1 MTAPGPERAIN
12 RRQRAVTARSATFD
26 PVDFGW
32 SELVVLLPSTD
43 AATVLLLCEEAA
55 ERAG

>member
-1 MTAPGPERAIN
+1 VTAPVPDRAAT
-12 RRQRAVTARSATFD
+12 RRQRAVTARSATLD
-26 PVDFGW
+26 PADCGW
-32 SELVVLLPSTD
+32 SELVVLLPSAD

>member
-1 MTAPGPERAIN
+1 MTAPVPDRAVN
-12 RRQRAVTARSATFD
+12 RRRRAVTARSATFD
-26 PVDFGW
+26 PVDHGW

>member
-1 MTAPGPERAIN
+1 MTGPTPDRAAT
-12 RRQRAVTARSATFD
+12 RRQRAVTARSATLD
-26 PVDFGW
+26 PADCGW

-43 AATVLLLCEEAA
+43 AATVLLQCEAAA

>member
-1 MTAPGPERAIN
+1 VSAPEPGRSAA
-12 RRQRAVTARSATFD
+12 RRQRAVTARSATLD
-26 PVDFGW
+26 PGDCGW